1 MFAKLKAFLQES
13 RQEFKRINWP
23 TFPETRRLTLIVI
36 GLSLA
41 VAIFLGFLDFIFT
54 RLLNTFFVT

>member
-1 MFAKLKAFLQES
+1 MFQKIKSFFAEA

-23 TFPETRRLTLIVI
+23 TLAETRRLTLIVI

-41 VAIFLGFLDFIFT
+41 IAIFLGFLDFIFT